1 MGAVKAEKPREF
13 LKKKKSLVDT
23 KDSLDCMTAQR
34 MEFNL
39 KKVLKTLLISTSEPV
54 SIKDIQ
60 AVIGRY
66 HEQREKETEQASTG
80 ENETDG
86 ENLPS
91 LPDTPV
97 ASVASSAPPSPQPE
111 TFTDVPHLARHD
123 NASQE
128 VTQRVIQD
136 IIDQVPTLL
145 TATQIRE
152 AAESLNQEME
162 DSGEVTR
169 ILQGPE
175 GFRLT
180 VAPEYSEWVR
190 LLRNDP
196 KPMRLSQAALE
207 TLAVVAYRQPATRS
221 EIESI
226 RGVSADN
233 ALSRLI
239 DLELVH
245 VTGRADLPGR
255 PIQYGT
261 TEKFLDFCGLKS
273 LADLPAS
280 DVLSPGQISEWIAR
294 ATNPAKLTAND
305 VGLAEDDG
313 TERRGGE
320 RTTLLDSGAPDPVPA
335 AISANAFAPDVPDAS
350 DAPVA
355 PEVPPAPAPPPPPIP

>member
-1 MGAVKAEKPREF
+1 
-13 LKKKKSLVDT
+13 
-23 KDSLDCMTAQR
+23 

-39 KKVLKTLLISTSEPV
+39 KKVLKTLLVSTSEPV
-54 SIKDIQ
+54 AIKDIQ
-60 AVIGRY
+60 AVITRY
-66 HEQREKETEQASTG
+66 HEQREKPDAASADTG
-80 ENETDG
+80 DAPGAPAPAEGDATG
-86 ENLPS
+86 APG
-91 LPDTPV
+91 PAFTKVPQV
-97 ASVASSAPPSPQPE
+97 APPDGRPAVAE
-111 TFTDVPHLARHD
+111 A
-123 NASQE
+123 
-128 VTQRVIQD
+128 TQRVIQD

-152 AAESLNQEME
+152 TVETLNQEMV
-162 DSGEVTR
+162 DNGEVTR

-180 VAPEYSEWVR
+180 VSPDYAEWVR

-207 TLAVVAYRQPATRS
+207 TLAIVAYRQPVTRS

-233 ALSRLI
+233 ALARLV
-239 DLELVH
+239 DLELAI

-294 ATNPAKLTAND
+294 ATHSIKLSASD

-313 TERRGGE
+313 TEARRE
-320 RTTLLDSGAPDPVPA
+320 HTSLLDGGRTPPLPSPA
-335 AISANAFAPDVPDAS
+335 AKGD
-350 DAPVA
+350 
-355 PEVPPAPAPPPPPIP
+355 PEGAGPPPGE